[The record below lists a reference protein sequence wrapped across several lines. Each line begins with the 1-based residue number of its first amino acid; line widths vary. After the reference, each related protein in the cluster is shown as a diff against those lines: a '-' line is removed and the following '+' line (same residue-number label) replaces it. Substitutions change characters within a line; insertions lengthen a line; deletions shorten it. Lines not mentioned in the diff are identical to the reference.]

1 MLFTF
6 NRHHNA
12 FFIEVSNE
20 ITGKINDQ
28 YSTVQYYFQLRKTN
42 DSLIK
47 ANERLYNKLKQNF
60 EFPDTASKVVV
71 DSIRQDSLENFRR
84 FQYLSAKVNS
94 NSVILPNNYIGLHRG
109 ILQGVNK
116 DMGVIDPNNGV
127 VGTVILASNNYSVV
141 MSLLHMQSN
150 VSAKLKKTG
159 ELGSVTWDGK
169 DPSIIILKDIGK
181 SVKVSKGDI
190 VVTSG
195 ITDRFPYGLLIGT
208 VEEVGAEKSS
218 NYHTIKL
225 RTAANFHN
233 LQFVEVINNLQK
245 QELNELLK
253 QAKKANE

>member
-1 MLFTF
+1 M
-6 NRHHNA
+6 
-12 FFIEVSNE
+12 
-20 ITGKINDQ
+20 
-28 YSTVQYYFQLRKTN
+28 
-42 DSLIK
+42 K

-60 EFPDTASKVVV
+60 ELPDTASREKI
-71 DSIRQDSLENFRR
+71 DSIRMDSTEKYRR
-84 FQYLSAKVNS
+84 FQYLFAKVNS
-94 NSVILPNNYIGLHRG
+94 NSINLPNNYIGLHRG

-116 DMGVIDPNNGV
+116 DMGVIDPNNCV
-127 VGTVILASNNYSVV
+127 VGTVILASNNYAVV

-150 VSAKLKKTG
+150 VSAKIKKTG
-159 ELGSVTWDGK
+159 ELGSVIWDGK
-169 DPSIIILKDIGK
+169 DPSIITLKEIPK
-181 SVKVSKGDI
+181 SVKLAKGDSI
-190 VVTSG
+190 ITSG

-225 RTAANFHN
+225 KTAVNFNN